1 MKKILTLL
9 FGLSLIFNIHAQ
21 VVTGF
26 NNLIDVDGNSHSL
39 STYLNDGKFVIL
51 NFYLKTCGNCM
62 ATAPKIQSIYNDFG
76 ENQCELIVL
85 NIIVDSDSPA
95 YTDQECI
102 TWMAN
107 NGCPGPPNF
116 SDQTGISWGQFYT
129 VYGGGFAQTY
139 LITPLDNS
147 VIFSHAGGGLDEVAL
162 RVVLNSSISIG
173 ASNTGSS
180 FVTACDSYTW
190 QGQTFSTG
198 GSYDQTFSNTSG
210 CDSLHTLVLTI
221 NSSNSGSGSYS
232 SPSPIVWAGQTI
244 SSSGSY
250 TAILTNVLG
259 CDSIATLEFTL
270 GSPSSINDVNYNTK
284 SIIKVIDLLGRESGG
299 KKGETIFYIYNDG
312 TVEKRI
318 VIE

>member
-1 MKKILTLL
+1 MKKILAFLL
-9 FGLSLIFNIHAQ
+9 GLFLTFNIHAQ

-26 NNLIDVDGNSHSL
+26 NNITDVDGNLHSL

-85 NIIVDSDSPA
+85 NIIIDDDVPP

-116 SDQTGISWGQFYT
+116 SDQTGIEWYQFYS
-129 VYGGGFAQTY
+129 VHGGSFAQSY
-139 LITPLDNS
+139 LISPANNS
-147 VIFSHAGGGLDEVAL
+147 VIFSHAGGVLDEAAL
-162 RVVLNSSISIG
+162 RVVLNSFINIG

-180 FVTACDSYTW
+180 SVTACDSYTW
-190 QGQTFSTG
+190 EGQTYSTG

-232 SPSPIVWAGQTI
+232 SPTPIVWEGQTI

-250 TAILTNVLG
+250 TATLTNVLG

-270 GSPSSINDVNYNTK
+270 GSPSAINDINYNIK
-284 SIIKVIDLLGRESGG
+284 SIVKVIDFLGRESAG
-299 KKGETIFYIYNDG
+299 KKNETLFYIYNDG
-312 TVEKRI
+312 TVEQRI
-318 VIE
+318 VVE